1 MQQRLESQW
10 LQSIIQSL
18 KYIRYS
24 WMENK
29 KSLRSVHTLLDF
41 YDNFLSKPDEHND
54 VNTCLKSL

>member
-1 MQQRLESQW
+1 
-10 LQSIIQSL
+10 
-18 KYIRYS
+18 
-24 WMENK
+24 MENK